1 MDEQS
6 QLGNFDNE
14 ATNDLSIIAD
24 QLKMVL
30 ETQFEIKVTKE
41 TAEFVIE
48 HIYSGL
54 IWIFKKANTST
65 EKMGIY
71 VQDFGETQA
80 AIIDGG
86 NGQIL
91 LINPKVFAQIEAI
104 SQQIKGSELSIEDL
118 EITLESKFNEVP
130 KIDCSLI
137 DFLESIGLEEGAH
150 YIQGLVSSGQN
161 ISGFEK
167 MAEATRIHTKSGE
180 DEQEVIRKYLA
191 ERDHLDEQ
199 TKPHEIN
206 AKYWVNEYFKE
217 KYNGKSPWE
226 NFYQALKKIAEKK
239 NPQKKRFNILK
250 AFGMK

>member
-1 MDEQS
+1 MDGQP
-6 QLGNFDNE
+6 GNLDDG
-14 ATNDLSIIAD
+14 ATNDLSIIAN

-30 ETQFEIKVTKE
+30 ETQFETKITKQ

-54 IWIFKKANTST
+54 SWIFKKANTST

-91 LINPKVFAQIEAI
+91 LINPKIFAQIEAI
-104 SQQIKGSELSIEDL
+104 SEQIKESNISIEDL
-118 EITLESKFNEVP
+118 EITLESKFDEVP
-130 KIDCSLI
+130 KIDCSLT
-137 DFLESIGLEEGAH
+137 DFLESIGVEEGTH
-150 YIQGLVSSGQN
+150 YIQGLVSNGQN
-161 ISGFEK
+161 IPGFEK
-167 MAEATRIHTKSGE
+167 MVEATRIHTEPGE
-180 DEQEVIRKYLA
+180 DEQDAIRKYLA

-226 NFYQALKKIAEKK
+226 DFYQALKKIAEKK
-239 NPQKKRFNILK
+239 NLQKKKLNILK
-250 AFGMK
+250 AFGIGNK